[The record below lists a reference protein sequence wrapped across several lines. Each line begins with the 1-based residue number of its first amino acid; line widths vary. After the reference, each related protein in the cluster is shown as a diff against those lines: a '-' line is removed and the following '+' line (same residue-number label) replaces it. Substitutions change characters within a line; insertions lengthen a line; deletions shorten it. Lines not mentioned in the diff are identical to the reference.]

1 MSQTLKGR
9 SENKTADALRLRAQH
24 SRLHV
29 ILPVV
34 YVIRR
39 ALHATANFAAATA
52 AAAAAGASL
61 GRTARGMSS
70 AMPKQATCS
79 GTWFGVARWP
89 AAHDTNVSN
98 ATAEMTRRVGNR
110 SHARS
115 AAPPCTPLFW
125 MSSCF
130 LPVRYY
136 GDFFPTMSHASCK
149 PRDHVLGRPV

>member
-1 MSQTLKGR
+1 MSKTLKGR
-9 SENKTADALRLRAQH
+9 SANKTADALRLRAQH
-24 SRLHV
+24 PRLHV

-52 AAAAAGASL
+52 AGASL

-79 GTWFGVARWP
+79 GTWSGVARWP
-89 AAHDTNVSN
+89 AAHDTSVSN
-98 ATAEMTRRVGNR
+98 ATAEMTRRVRNR

-130 LPVRYY
+130 LPV
-136 GDFFPTMSHASCK
+136 
-149 PRDHVLGRPV
+149 

>member
-1 MSQTLKGR
+1 MSKTLKGR
-9 SENKTADALRLRAQH
+9 SANKTADALRLRAQH
-24 SRLHV
+24 PRLHV
-29 ILPVV
+29 ILSVV

-52 AAAAAGASL
+52 AAAAAAGANL

-79 GTWFGVARWP
+79 GTWSGVARWP
-89 AAHDTNVSN
+89 AAHDANVSN
-98 ATAEMTRRVGNR
+98 ATAEMTRRVRNR

-130 LPVRYY
+130 LPV
-136 GDFFPTMSHASCK
+136 
-149 PRDHVLGRPV
+149 

>member
-1 MSQTLKGR
+1 MSETLKGR

-24 SRLHV
+24 PRLHV

-52 AAAAAGASL
+52 AAAAGAGL

-79 GTWFGVARWP
+79 GTWSGVARWP

-98 ATAEMTRRVGNR
+98 ATAEMTRRVRNR

-115 AAPPCTPLFW
+115 AAPLAPPCSGCLRAFCPFSTKAV
-125 MSSCF
+125 SSPQCHMRW
-130 LPVRYY
+130 LRW
-136 GDFFPTMSHASCK
+136 
-149 PRDHVLGRPV
+149 L